1 MIQVLYVDDEPDIR
15 EIATLALGLDPE
27 FTVTSCASGMD
38 ALKIAADAVPNV
50 ILLDVM
56 MPVMDG
62 PTTLQQLQL
71 NPRTASV
78 PVIFITARTQPQDIA
93 AFRELGAIG
102 IIAKPFDP
110 MQLAQQ
116 VRTLLG

>member
-15 EIATLALGLDPE
+15 EIAALALGLDPE

-38 ALKIAADAVPNV
+38 ALQVAADDVPDV

-62 PTTLQQLQL
+62 PTTLQRLQHD
-71 NPRTASV
+71 PRTASV
-78 PVIFITARTQPQDIA
+78 PVIFITARTQPQDVA
-93 AFRELGAIG
+93 TFTALGAIG
-102 IIAKPFDP
+102 TIAKPFDP

-116 VRTLLG
+116 VRALLG